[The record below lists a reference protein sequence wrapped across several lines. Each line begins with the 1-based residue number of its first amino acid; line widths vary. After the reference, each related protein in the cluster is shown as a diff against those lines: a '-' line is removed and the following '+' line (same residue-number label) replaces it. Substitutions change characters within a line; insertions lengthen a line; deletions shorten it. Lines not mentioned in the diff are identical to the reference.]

1 MKVFAALTL
10 SLSLVLGNVSV
21 AAAQENVDVTGQQ
34 ELSGSGSAI
43 PEEKG
48 NTQTPDE
55 TGQVPGQN
63 GEVESEIQNDEEES
77 ETGGTQTDGTQTD
90 VTDSEDSSE
99 NGSNNDGNEGEPSTD
114 PQPTEEQKPLLS
126 YRIHMQTKGWNNW
139 TDYEYSSQIGSTGQS
154 KRLEAIALKMEDVI
168 EEPEEPET
176 EEPEVGQKQME
187 ENATVTAT
195 DDTEMM
201 AEKETPEVSDTL
213 EGDETADIEKPDQ
226 EEETG
231 GIRYRVH
238 GQTYGWQ
245 GWKADG
251 EVAGSTGQ
259 AKRLEAIQI
268 ELTGKYAEQYD
279 IYYRVHSQTY
289 GWLDWAKN
297 GQKAGSLAYA
307 KRLEALEICLVEKD
321 GAAPGETADH
331 YRYPKISY
339 EAHSQSYGW
348 RGETFDNAVAGVTGQ
363 AKRMEALKISLPDT
377 GDTQGDGTSK
387 IRYRVYLQGTG
398 WQDWKENGATAGT
411 TGQERRIEAIEM
423 HLEGPIAQEYDIY
436 YSVHMAKIGW
446 SAYVMG
452 NPDPAAIDDIV
463 GTKDLSKRI
472 EAVKIQMVKKGDPAP
487 STSGTKYIEGYQTA
501 DLTYAGT
508 IQGQGMS
515 NAVVQGNTLGT
526 TGQKKRLENI
536 VVNLNRTNELT
547 PAGGIQYSVHL
558 QSSGWGGWVDQGAVA
573 GCTDGTKRMEAIK
586 IKLTG
591 DLANYYDIWYRTHVE
606 KYGWLGWAKNG
617 QAAGTTKCAYRI
629 EGIQIRLV
637 SKDATAPG
645 SNSGYYTEQKYN
657 IGPDAGMYA
666 QVNLYSSS
674 TPYIIAVNR
683 ATRKVG
689 IYQGW
694 RGNWRN
700 IQYWSCTVGAPSTP
714 TVGGVFKVG
723 NRGHYFDS
731 GASRCFWWTQ
741 FYGNYLFHS
750 TLYNRNGVP
759 TDSRLGMALSHGCVR
774 LNINNA
780 LWIYNNIPR
789 GTTVIIYN

>member
-1 MKVFAALTL
+1 MKGMKVVVALVL
-10 SLSLVLGNVSV
+10 SLSLVLGNVAV
-21 AAAQENVDVTGQQ
+21 ASAQENVGITGQEEQ
-34 ELSGSGSAI
+34 TEPGNTGVEGDGNTDTPNNNGQTPI
-43 PEEKG
+43 QNEDVENEVQNNEEK
-48 NTQTPDE
+48 
-55 TGQVPGQN
+55 
-63 GEVESEIQNDEEES
+63 SE
-77 ETGGTQTDGTQTD
+77 TDGTQTD

-114 PQPTEEQKPLLS
+114 PQPIEEQKPLLS
-126 YRIHMQTKGWNNW
+126 YRVHMQTKGWNNW
-139 TDYEYSSQIGSTGQS
+139 TDYEYSSQIGSTGQA
-154 KRLEAIALKMEDVI
+154 KRLEAIALKLEDVI

-176 EEPEVGQKQME
+176 EVGQEQVE
-187 ENATVTAT
+187 ENVTVTET
-195 DDTEMM
+195 DETETP
-201 AEKETPEVSDTL
+201 AEEKTPEVSDTP
-213 EGDETADIEKPDQ
+213 EGDETVDGDEPAQ
-226 EEETG
+226 EEEMS
-231 GIRYRVH
+231 GISYRVH

-251 EVAGSTGQ
+251 EVAGTTGQ
-259 AKRLEAIQI
+259 AKRIEAIQI
-268 ELTGKYAEQYD
+268 KLTGKYEEQYD
-279 IYYRVHSQTY
+279 IYYSVHSQTY
-289 GWLDWAKN
+289 GWLGWAKN

-307 KRLEALEICLVEKD
+307 KRLEALEICLVKKG

-387 IRYRVYLQGTG
+387 VKYRVYLQGTG

-423 HLEGPIAQEYDIY
+423 HLEGPIAQEYDVY

-446 SAYVMG
+446 SAYVKG
-452 NPDPAAIDDIV
+452 NSDLNAIDDIV

-487 STSGTKYIEGYQTA
+487 STSGTKYIEGYQAA

-515 NAVVQGNTLGT
+515 APVVQGNTLGT

-536 VVNLNRTNELT
+536 VINLNRTNELT

-558 QSSGWGGWVDQGAVA
+558 QTDGWGGWIDQGNVA

-629 EGIQIRLV
+629 EGVQILLV
-637 SKDATAPG
+637 SKDASAPG

-666 QVNLYSSS
+666 KANLYSSS
-674 TPYIIAVNR
+674 TPYIILVNR
-683 ATRKVG
+683 GTRKVG

-694 RGNWRN
+694 RGNWKN
-700 IQYWSCTVGAPSTP
+700 IKYWSCTVGAPSTP
-714 TVGGVFKVG
+714 TVSGVFKIG
-723 NRGHYFDS
+723 SRGYYFDS

-750 TLYNRNGVP
+750 TLYSHGGVP

-780 LWIYNNIPR
+780 HWINQNIPT
-789 GTTVIIYN
+789 GTTVVVYN

>member
-1 MKVFAALTL
+1 MRRLKVFVAIVLSMSLALGNAAVSMAQESTEPIERQQETAGEDTADNGIDGD
-10 SLSLVLGNVSV
+10 SQTPVKEDQKPAGNGGSDNNTQDSGQKSDVDETQSDSVESGNVSEG
-21 AAAQENVDVTGQQ
+21 ENVDTENNSDQTTDQQ
-34 ELSGSGSAI
+34 PA
-43 PEEKG
+43 
-48 NTQTPDE
+48 
-55 TGQVPGQN
+55 
-63 GEVESEIQNDEEES
+63 
-77 ETGGTQTDGTQTD
+77 
-90 VTDSEDSSE
+90 
-99 NGSNNDGNEGEPSTD
+99 
-114 PQPTEEQKPLLS
+114 EEQMPVLS

-139 TDYEYSSQIGSTGQS
+139 TEYEYSEQIGSTGQG
-154 KRLEAIALKMEDVI
+154 KRLEAIALKMEDAI
-168 EEPEEPET
+168 EEQEEPVT
-176 EEPEVGQKQME
+176 EEPAEGQE
-187 ENATVTAT
+187 ESGDNTTVSGTETVETPAT
-195 DDTEMM
+195 DGNTESTDT
-201 AEKETPEVSDTL
+201 S
-213 EGDETADIEKPDQ
+213 EGDQTVDENMPVQ
-226 EEETG
+226 EEEQG
-231 GIRYRVH
+231 GIEYRVH

-245 GWKADG
+245 GWKSDG
-251 EVAGSTGQ
+251 EIAGSTGQ
-259 AKRLEAIQI
+259 AKRIEAIQI
-268 ELTGKYAEQYD
+268 RLTGKYKEKYD

-307 KRLEALEICLVEKD
+307 KRLEALEIRLVEKD
-321 GAAPGETADH
+321 GAAPGETANH
-331 YRYPKISY
+331 YLYPKISY
-339 EAHSQSYGW
+339 QAHSQSYGW
-348 RGETFDNAVAGVTGQ
+348 RTETFDNAVAGVTGQ
-363 AKRMEALKISLPDT
+363 AKRLEALKIKLPDT

-398 WQDWKENGATAGT
+398 WQDWKENGAIAGT
-411 TGQERRIEAIEM
+411 TGQKKRIEAIEM
-423 HLEGPIAQEYDIY
+423 HLEGPIAEEYDVY

-446 SAYVMG
+446 SAYVKG
-452 NPDPAAIDDIV
+452 NPDPEAIEDIV
-463 GTKDLSKRI
+463 GTKDLSKGI

-487 STSGTKYIEGYQTA
+487 STSGTKYIEGYQTS

-515 NAVVQGNTLGT
+515 NAIVQGNTLGT

-536 VVNLNRTNELT
+536 VINLNRTNELT
-547 PAGGIQYSVHL
+547 PTGGIQYSVHL
-558 QSSGWGGWVDQGAVA
+558 QTSGWGGWVDQGTVA

-645 SNSGYYTEQKYN
+645 KNSGYYTEQKYN

-683 ATRKVG
+683 GTRKVG

-714 TVGGVFKVG
+714 TVGGVFRVG

-789 GTTVIIYN
+789 GTTVIVYN